1 MTSSPSPDKPS
12 ILLIAPNVS
21 DQMGG
26 EAIKALQIFDSLESL
41 GYEVEQITHAR
52 VRDELE
58 QRLPGR
64 RIHYIEDDWLQVACH
79 KSRVFSGAVTLIF
92 NYRAARLA
100 DKVLAGRDGWIAHY
114 TAPVSPVKPRFR
126 MKQAPYIVGPLN
138 GNIFHPPAFRDRR
151 SLSDRVREMF
161 HPLLQKLHAMT
172 FRGNQHAE
180 LILVSGG
187 DRSFASLKMAGCKPQ
202 RLVPSIDSGIPNRL
216 ADLPRIQH
224 QGDNLR
230 FVHNGRLVPHK
241 GGDLAIRALA
251 RTRHPVTLD
260 VIGRGPAEEQMR
272 QAAAEAGVTDRV
284 NFLGWVK
291 RHEDLPEALR
301 AYRAFVFPS
310 LAEANG
316 IVVQEAMMMGLPV
329 ICADW
334 GGPTLL
340 VTDACGRRVPVDSK
354 DALLD
359 GLAHAMDELAT
370 DGDLADRMSI
380 AGRERALA
388 EGYAWRDAIQTWTP
402 RYDEVARRRS
412 TPQGQAAPAVQ

>member
-1 MTSSPSPDKPS
+1 MREKPK

-26 EAIKALQIFDSLESL
+26 EAIKALQIFDSLEAL

-58 QRLPGR
+58 MRLPGR
-64 RIHYIEDDWLQVACH
+64 RIYYIEDDWLQVACH
-79 KSRVFSGAVTLIF
+79 KSRVLAGVVTLIF

-100 DKVLAGRDGWIAHY
+100 DRLLAGKAGWVAHY

-126 MKQAPYIVGPLN
+126 MTQAPFIVGPLN
-138 GNIFHPPAFRDRR
+138 GNIFHPPAFRHRR
-151 SLSDRVREMF
+151 SISDRIRETL
-161 HPLLQKLHAMT
+161 HPLLQKLHAVT

-180 LILVSGG
+180 RILVSGG
-187 DRSFASLKMAGCKPQ
+187 ERSFASLRMAGCKPE
-202 RLVPSIDSGIPNRL
+202 RLVASIDSGIPDRL

-224 QGDNLR
+224 HVENPR

-241 GGDLAIRALA
+241 GGDLAVRALA
-251 RTRHPVTLD
+251 RTQRPVTLD

-272 QAAAEAGVTDRV
+272 WAAEAAGVTDRV

-291 RHEDLPEALR
+291 HHEDLPEALR
-301 AYRAFVFPS
+301 AYRGFVFPS

-329 ICADW
+329 ICATW
-334 GGPTLL
+334 GGPSLL
-340 VTDACGRRVPVDSK
+340 VTDSCGRLVSVESE

-359 GLAHAMDELAT
+359 GLAQAMDELAG
-370 DGDLADRMSI
+370 DGALAESMSV
-380 AGRERALA
+380 AGRKRALE
-388 EGYAWRDAIQTWTP
+388 EGYAWKDAIQTWLHL
-402 RYDEVARRRS
+402 YDEVAS
-412 TPQGQAAPAVQ
+412 NGANGQAVTADREQ